1 MPVRVSNSGRDG
13 WTSPIVS
20 ATLASLIMRTRGHRC
35 PRGPEKSE
43 GVSRSRDLGAWL
55 GGRLTAGSCCRQGGL
70 ISRKAAATGRR
81 HLPGDIPASSGI
93 TRDGHLH
100 GKRTLL
106 GIGVDSASRAG
117 SYRLLPVGTERRDH
131 RRLGG
136 TVGPEASRVTSR
148 LNVSSAY
155 DDLYGERGQELS
167 TSQDS
172 FPGDKRGARS
182 DDPTSGDL
190 KEWASPVEGALCRSM
205 GKIFCV

>member
-1 MPVRVSNSGRDG
+1 M
-13 WTSPIVS
+13 
-20 ATLASLIMRTRGHRC
+20 
-35 PRGPEKSE
+35 
-43 GVSRSRDLGAWL
+43 
-55 GGRLTAGSCCRQGGL
+55 
-70 ISRKAAATGRR
+70 
-81 HLPGDIPASSGI
+81 
-93 TRDGHLH
+93 
-100 GKRTLL
+100 
-106 GIGVDSASRAG
+106 
-117 SYRLLPVGTERRDH
+117 
-131 RRLGG
+131 
-136 TVGPEASRVTSR
+136 GPEASRVTSR